1 MRRREGGVLIR
12 RLRRGCAVASVA
24 RAKPEN
30 RRNRKKGRGS
40 STKHRPHL
48 QGPSSIFPRNDPV
61 SQGPFSHRLTHVSPV
76 HYRQFLAAHVRQLT
90 RPRPTPFR
98 TAPGHG
104 SFRRTVVP

>member
-30 RRNRKKGRGS
+30 RRNRKNGRGS
-40 STKHRPHL
+40 SAQHRPHL

-61 SQGPFSHRLTHVSPV
+61 SQGPFSHSLTHVEPV
-76 HYRQFLAAHVRQLT
+76 NDRQFLRSEEQTSELPSLMRNSYAVFCLKKKHR
-90 RPRPTPFR
+90 
-98 TAPGHG
+98 HN
-104 SFRRTVVP
+104 